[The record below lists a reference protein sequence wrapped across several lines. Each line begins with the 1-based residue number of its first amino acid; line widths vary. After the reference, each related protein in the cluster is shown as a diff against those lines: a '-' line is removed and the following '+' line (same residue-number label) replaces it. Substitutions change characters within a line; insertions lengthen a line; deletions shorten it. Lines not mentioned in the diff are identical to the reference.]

1 MVERAQ
7 EGFVVRNIH
16 LGLSVRQAVVRAD
29 RSRRGRATTRDVERR
44 ATRIGGGGER
54 WEFQARARRARENGR
69 ARGEGGKE
77 IATRTSRAGALGA
90 GESFDEEA
98 ARARRAATKAAAN
111 RGLEL
116 WWRAVKLP
124 MYAVAWIPLLCA
136 AALTYCQF
144 GFVDWRHA
152 GTLAAGATATVAW
165 LNLSNDA
172 FDSETNVD
180 ARKPESI
187 VRLMD
192 GNVRA
197 VHAIAIGCLVGG
209 AAALWSACEAS
220 GNPTS
225 WRALVAAVALGYAYQ
240 GPPFRLSYKGLGEPL
255 CFTAFGP
262 LATVAFYIAMAGKAA
277 GGAAVTVPAI
287 VASVAILLGC
297 TTAFILFTSHFHQ
310 EQGDRA
316 AGKLSPV
323 VRLGLPGALL
333 VADNLIG
340 AHYAT
345 IATLAAAGWLPY
357 TAVFGLIITYP
368 LARHIVDFAQDRA
381 DAGAIEDLFYTK
393 YLAVRYHVVHGVLL
407 ALGVV
412 AQRAFLSPDLFFAP
426 L

>member
-1 MVERAQ
+1 MRIASATRRASAARCAAR
-7 EGFVVRNIH
+7 VDR
-16 LGLSVRQAVVRAD
+16 VRAD

-180 ARKPESI
+180 AR
-187 VRLMD
+187 
-192 GNVRA
+192 
-197 VHAIAIGCLVGG
+197 
-209 AAALWSACEAS
+209 
-220 GNPTS
+220 
-225 WRALVAAVALGYAYQ
+225 
-240 GPPFRLSYKGLGEPL
+240 LS
-255 CFTAFGP
+255 
-262 LATVAFYIAMAGKAA
+262 
-277 GGAAVTVPAI
+277 
-287 VASVAILLGC
+287 
-297 TTAFILFTSHFHQ
+297 
-310 EQGDRA
+310 
-316 AGKLSPV
+316 
-323 VRLGLPGALL
+323 
-333 VADNLIG
+333 LI
-340 AHYAT
+340 
-345 IATLAAAGWLPY
+345 
-357 TAVFGLIITYP
+357 
-368 LARHIVDFAQDRA
+368 HI
-381 DAGAIEDLFYTK
+381 
-393 YLAVRYHVVHGVLL
+393 
-407 ALGVV
+407 
-412 AQRAFLSPDLFFAP
+412 
-426 L
+426 

>member
-1 MVERAQ
+1 
-7 EGFVVRNIH
+7 
-16 LGLSVRQAVVRAD
+16 
-29 RSRRGRATTRDVERR
+29 
-44 ATRIGGGGER
+44 
-54 WEFQARARRARENGR
+54 
-69 ARGEGGKE
+69 
-77 IATRTSRAGALGA
+77 
-90 GESFDEEA
+90 
-98 ARARRAATKAAAN
+98 
-111 RGLEL
+111 
-116 WWRAVKLP
+116 
-124 MYAVAWIPLLCA
+124 
-136 AALTYCQF
+136 
-144 GFVDWRHA
+144 
-152 GTLAAGATATVAW
+152 
-165 LNLSNDA
+165 
-172 FDSETNVD
+172 
-180 ARKPESI
+180 
-187 VRLMD
+187 
-192 GNVRA
+192 
-197 VHAIAIGCLVGG
+197 
-209 AAALWSACEAS
+209 
-220 GNPTS
+220 
-225 WRALVAAVALGYAYQ
+225 
-240 GPPFRLSYKGLGEPL
+240 
-255 CFTAFGP
+255 

-393 YLAVRYHVVHGVLL
+393 YLAVRYHVVHGILL